1 MSYYLYACP
10 CGFAHDPSCQC
21 TCTPNEIKRYT
32 KKISGPLLDRID
44 IHIYVPR
51 VEYHDLVKN
60 GPMETS
66 EMIRLRVEKARR
78 VQQERLLEY
87 GIFCNAQMSHRH
99 LKKTC
104 LLDSKAQAVLEMA
117 FKKLKL
123 SARSYDRLIKVAR
136 TIADLDG
143 SKEITASHISEA
155 IQLRGSVYTS

>member
-1 MSYYLYACP
+1 
-10 CGFAHDPSCQC
+10 
-21 TCTPNEIKRYT
+21 
-32 KKISGPLLDRID
+32 
-44 IHIYVPR
+44 
-51 VEYHDLVKN
+51 
-60 GPMETS
+60 
-66 EMIRLRVEKARR
+66 MIRLRVEKARR